1 MTDFLAGA
9 ARVRP
14 DAPALDDGA
23 RGWSYRELD
32 RRATAA
38 AERLRAAGVTGRAVA
53 LVSETTGSAALAVH
67 AVLRAGGVLAPLS
80 PRLTPEELQSAL
92 ETLRPHL
99 LLVARESRERVL
111 GAGVRA
117 VPLDALEGEGSGAIA
132 REPSDQE
139 DPAHQRALDPV
150 ALAHGVRAAL
160 PEGTR
165 AVLWSSGTGGRARG
179 VALTAAN
186 LEASVHAASERLG
199 LRATDRWLASLG
211 LAHVGGLML
220 VLRAAANGASLVTRG
235 RFDPDEAAELVEA
248 GAVTH
253 ASLVPTMLRQLLDV
267 IGDRHAPAFRCAL
280 VGGAA
285 CPPALLGGA
294 QVAGVPVALTY
305 GMTET
310 TSQAA
315 TADPG
320 LVRRK
325 PGTVGAP
332 VARLELRVG
341 LGGEILLRGPTVAAG
356 YVGSELPL
364 LDADGWLSTGD
375 LGEIDGEGHLWITG
389 RLSDR
394 IVTGGVNV
402 DPVEVEEVLRQHANV
417 VEAVVV
423 GVPDERWGEVVA
435 AAVVCSSGAHP
446 EPSELAELARARLSA
461 AKVPRRWIFFAELPR
476 SVNGKVDRKA
486 VRRGFPST

>member
-1 MTDFLAGA
+1 MTDFLAAA
-9 ARVRP
+9 ARMCP
-14 DAPALDDGA
+14 DAPALDDGVRA
-23 RGWSYRELD
+23 WSYRELD
-32 RRATAA
+32 RRAAAA

-80 PRLTPEELQSAL
+80 PRLTSEELRPAL
-92 ETLRPHL
+92 ETLRPRL
-99 LLVARESRERVL
+99 LLVARKGQERVL
-111 GAGVRA
+111 GAGARA
-117 VPLDALEGEGSGAIA
+117 VPLDALGGEASDLIA
-132 REPSDQE
+132 LEPPDRE
-139 DPAHQRALDPV
+139 DPDDPRAPDPV
-150 ALAHGVRAAL
+150 ELPHGERAAL

-165 AVLWSSGTGGRARG
+165 AVLWTSGTGGRARG
-179 VALTAAN
+179 VALTGAN
-186 LEASVHAASERLG
+186 VEASVRAASERLG

-211 LAHVGGLML
+211 VGHVGGLML

-235 RFDPDEAAELVEA
+235 RFDPDEAAELVES

-267 IGDRHAPAFRCAL
+267 IGDRNAPAFRYAL

-285 CPPALLGGA
+285 CPRALLDGA
-294 QVAGVPVALTY
+294 HAAGLPVALTY

-320 LVRRK
+320 LVRCK

-332 VARLELRVG
+332 VEGLELRVG
-341 LGGEILLRGPTVAAG
+341 RGGEIRLCGPTVAVG

-375 LGEIDGEGHLWITG
+375 LGEVDDEGHLWITG

-394 IVTGGVNV
+394 IVTGGVSV
-402 DPVEVEEVLRQHANV
+402 DPVEVEDVLRQHASV

-435 AAVVCSSGAHP
+435 AAVVRSSGAHP

-461 AKVPRRWIFFAELPR
+461 AKVPRHWIFLAELPR
-476 SVNGKVDRKA
+476 SVNGKVDRAA
-486 VRRGFPST
+486 VIRGFPST